1 MEEGAEAWLIA
12 CIGSVWNKI
21 SAAFFSTE
29 FQGMYMALSCKE
41 GRKQVQQHPKYLN
54 ESLCFLILVIS

>member
-1 MEEGAEAWLIA
+1 MEDGAEAWSIA

-29 FQGMYMALSCKE
+29 FQGIYMALSCKE
-41 GRKQVQQHPKYLN
+41 GRKQVQQHHKYLN
-54 ESLCFLILVIS
+54 ESLRLLILVIL